1 MNTLKKICIVI
12 SISAFVNALIAI
24 VDFVRVI
31 EYQTG
36 EGYIKFIVNIV
47 FYLGI
52 GIGGIAGN
60 GAIQTSVPSNEN
72 NINKSNDKVGFEK
85 LNQYFPTNNEK
96 KIENQG
102 DGNVWICDLCGA
114 ENDKSMEICEV
125 CGKIK
130 NK

>member
-1 MNTLKKICIVI
+1 M
-12 SISAFVNALIAI
+12 
-24 VDFVRVI
+24 R
-31 EYQTG
+31 
-36 EGYIKFIVNIV
+36 YIKFIVNIV
-47 FYLGI
+47 FYVGI
-52 GIGGIAGN
+52 GIGGIVGN

-72 NINKSNDKVGFEK
+72 NIKKSNDNVGFEK
-85 LNQYFPTNNEK
+85 LNQYFPTNHEK